1 MYSERKGPSGRR
13 TGRRIVRLVN
23 GALDMV
29 MLLVFLVFLAFGC
42 YALWD
47 TRQVEREAQ
56 SDVYTKY
63 RPTEEDTR
71 SFEDFQR
78 LNPEVFGWL
87 TVYGTNIDYPLVQGE
102 DNDKYLN
109 TAADS
114 SYSLSGSLFLD
125 YRNSRDMSDFNSII
139 YGHHMKDEV
148 MFGEL
153 GYFKEK
159 DYFDQHRYGQ
169 IFYGGKYYG
178 LDFFAFLEVD
188 AYNSDIYNPGVAEET
203 EETYL
208 ELLRQN
214 AVYWR
219 DVAVAE
225 SDRIVLLSTCTS
237 DITNGRHILA
247 GILTDEVPE
256 DLFQETDDDHER
268 GISRLEQ
275 NTRMILAL
283 LTAALI
289 VMVITLVI
297 LIRKR
302 REK

>member
-1 MYSERKGPSGRR
+1 
-13 TGRRIVRLVN
+13 
-23 GALDMV
+23 
-29 MLLVFLVFLAFGC
+29 MLLVFLLFLAFGC

-56 SDVYTKY
+56 SEVYTKY

-87 TVYGTNIDYPLVQGE
+87 NVYGTNIDYPLVQGE

-109 TAADS
+109 TAADG

-159 DYFDQHRYGQ
+159 DYFDRHRYGQ

-178 LDFFAFLEVD
+178 LDFLHFWKWTPIIRIFMIREQQRGLRSLSGTATPKCNVL
-188 AYNSDIYNPGVAEET
+188 AECSC
-203 EETYL
+203 
-208 ELLRQN
+208 
-214 AVYWR
+214 
-219 DVAVAE
+219 D
-225 SDRIVLLSTCTS
+225 
-237 DITNGRHILA
+237 G
-247 GILTDEVPE
+247 
-256 DLFQETDDDHER
+256 
-268 GISRLEQ
+268 
-275 NTRMILAL
+275 
-283 LTAALI
+283 
-289 VMVITLVI
+289 
-297 LIRKR
+297 
-302 REK
+302 